1 MFHENIK
8 NGVDAKLLVYEENAS
23 VISDKKINIQN
34 IIKNN
39 FFVNNSDSNSN
50 CILINIEKDSERY
63 SRSVEELKKIS
74 LSNFCHL
81 KATYWKERNEFVK
94 DLNNILYFLKTFNN
108 DIDILPVVMNE
119 FSEVSDPNIYI
130 QDGPLACYCSHVR
143 SLIYGY
149 NHLNDYTIIAE
160 DDISITNTENIEKY
174 LPCIPNDWHIICLNS
189 APKNYDYAD
198 KPYYKFVDEFH
209 SGHFYII
216 RNSSIET
223 IFENLYPITDQVDV
237 LISNLHK
244 KLNIYNI
251 VDTVYQRNIS
261 TNTQN
266 NLHAIFKSPNYSIL
280 RSYIQIIE
288 KILKDFINIELP
300 SNENNNKII
309 IENILFDVLYSYIS
323 NPIIINSESIFI
335 KKVEQHDNLD
345 EINNNI
351 QLQEL
356 LNSIEFV
363 IKCAKKGIKSKLF
376 ALSLTNNII
385 NTIRFFKKYH
395 NTIDTRFLNE
405 KMKAYNYGSTA
416 HTYILQNNNVVVK
429 TYNDQLRWK
438 IDGHD
443 NSNNIYEKELS
454 ICKKNDNL
462 LSYDEF
468 NKTLYIKYLGESLY
482 TNFVLP
488 SDWKQQITDIFSNLT
503 KQNIYYPEFN
513 IKNILNKNSK
523 IYFIDFGLA
532 SIVENADN
540 TYNCKNFIELL
551 QILENR
557 FKSVNNINER
567 LVLYNTF
574 INNIKI
580 HNIVEYLNNVF

>member
-1 MFHENIK
+1 
-8 NGVDAKLLVYEENAS
+8 
-23 VISDKKINIQN
+23 
-34 IIKNN
+34 
-39 FFVNNSDSNSN
+39 
-50 CILINIEKDSERY
+50 
-63 SRSVEELKKIS
+63 
-74 LSNFCHL
+74 
-81 KATYWKERNEFVK
+81 
-94 DLNNILYFLKTFNN
+94 
-108 DIDILPVVMNE
+108 MN
-119 FSEVSDPNIYI
+119 
-130 QDGPLACYCSHVR
+130 L
-143 SLIYGY
+143 
-149 NHLNDYTIIAE
+149 
-160 DDISITNTENIEKY
+160 
-174 LPCIPNDWHIICLNS
+174 
-189 APKNYDYAD
+189 
-198 KPYYKFVDEFH
+198 
-209 SGHFYII
+209 
-216 RNSSIET
+216 
-223 IFENLYPITDQVDV
+223 
-237 LISNLHK
+237 
-244 KLNIYNI
+244 
-251 VDTVYQRNIS
+251 
-261 TNTQN
+261 TQN
-266 NLHAIFKSPNYSIL
+266 NVK
-280 RSYIQIIE
+280 IE
-288 KILKDFINIELP
+288 HETFGVLLNENFINLVQFKLFLKMIQGCIELKNDLTFFNGIDFFIHIP
-300 SNENNNKII
+300 YKYLTNSII

-385 NTIRFFKKYH
+385 NTIRSFKKYH

-468 NKTLYIKYLGESLY
+468 NKTLYIKYLGKSLY